1 MTHSLLDHRPKAD
14 GNLKSSWWLWF
25 QSSGDEAAYLHEQ
38 ARMRSIHTKAVSALL
53 VAFAVLSAALPG
65 DDFSD
70 SSSLIVL
77 IALRII
83 PAVVL
88 LLASLMRLPFRTT
101 WHWAAGLLLALIVAS
116 TGIVVLTCLGS
127 SDAATNPTCG
137 ASETSGFPAFLPFA
151 TLFITPYLLS
161 AGLGVRWVE
170 TVCFTL
176 VATGAV
182 LGTSLSKLDGDS
194 VGQTVA
200 LSLVV
205 LVIGIVNTRELEF
218 AQRAAFKAGVASDRQ
233 LKSLVED
240 SVTRMVHT
248 ESQQRL
254 NELVKQVPALVSE
267 LDTQG
272 VIQFV
277 SPASTSLLGV
287 PPEDM
292 LSADS
297 LQFVHPDD
305 QRKAKNALKKA
316 LAAAQA
322 SDGSA
327 GLPNAKHAYARALI
341 RRRRSNPNGTASW
354 VNLEMHVFVVDRPGR
369 EAALLT
375 IERLAAFAEVAAAQA
390 NERDEDGVH
399 STSPQEGTLGT
410 AVFDPQADRNVA
422 FALAYAALIGRILPL
437 GAEDSSGALQ
447 KQRIA
452 ESNVLLDDVVASL
465 MGAVRCRAHTL
476 PMLNVQEIDILHMV
490 DVCVATAR
498 TLAPQMSLEVHSDT
512 SVPRSI
518 TCDSAK
524 SRAALL
530 ALLVGTFRREGGSQ
544 LGQTAV
550 VLVRSVVPKPNAPP
564 SIIRIELQVLGA
576 PGSQSAITTRQ
587 LSTDLQLD
595 PLTDVMAPPGRVS
608 KDVSQLDMLQT
619 TPKLHK
625 YTLGTARHLALAM
638 GGNMGVS
645 QGAPALSD
653 PTGVTFWLHVPV
665 TTQPRPF
672 FAGPNA
678 QPLSLLRQRIT
689 SVPLPRLAKDPFTPH
704 DVPVRTAPDG
714 SPPAG
719 TAAAGGQSP
728 AATAA
733 PAAAP
738 APARGGRQLPPN
750 IQNLGKNILF
760 VDDEQVNRRLGS
772 RMMQRL
778 GCTYTLLTDGDEV
791 APALQAAAADKQ
803 YDMIIIDIVMQR
815 TDGAV
820 VCSQLRAA
828 GVNMPIIAMTGNTG
842 ARDVKRFLAA
852 GFDMMLAKPF
862 DILGL
867 GRAIVEAPARRER
880 TLARAAQQKAAA
892 AQQQAAAQAAGVE
905 MSAAE

>member
-1 MTHSLLDHRPKAD
+1 MSHIFLDHGPKPE
-14 GNLKSSWWLWF
+14 GNLKSTWWLWF
-25 QSSGDEAAYLHEQ
+25 ESSGDEAAYLHQQ
-38 ARMRSIHTKAVSALL
+38 AMSRSIHTKAVSALL
-53 VAFAVLSAALPG
+53 VAFAVVSAALPG
-65 DDFSD
+65 DDFGD
-70 SSSLIVL
+70 SSSLVVL
-77 IALRII
+77 IAVRII
-83 PAVVL
+83 PAIAL
-88 LLASLMRLPFRTT
+88 LFAALMRLPIRSA
-101 WHWAAGLLLALIVAS
+101 WHLVAGLLFALIIAS
-116 TGIVVLTCLGS
+116 TGIVVLTCLES

-137 ASETSGFPAFLPFA
+137 ASQTSGFPAFLPFA
-151 TLFITPYLLS
+151 ALFITPYVLS

-170 TVCFTL
+170 TLAFSIVS
-176 VATGAV
+176 AGAV
-182 LGTSLSKLDGDS
+182 LGTSLTKLDGDS
-194 VGQTVA
+194 IGQTVA
-200 LSLVV
+200 LSVIV
-205 LVIGIVNTRELEF
+205 LVLGIVNTRELEF
-218 AQRAAFKAGVASDRQ
+218 AQRAAFKAGIASDRQ

-399 STSPQEGTLGT
+399 SPSPHEGTVGT

-422 FALAYAALIGRILPL
+422 FALAYAALVGRILPL
-437 GAEDSSGALQ
+437 GLEDVSGALQ

-452 ESNVLLDDVVASL
+452 ESSVLLEDVVASL
-465 MGAVRCRAHTL
+465 MGAVRCKAHTL

-490 DVCVATAR
+490 DVCVATTR
-498 TLAPQMSLEVHSDT
+498 TLAPQVSLEVHSDT

-530 ALLVGTFRREGGSQ
+530 ALLVGTFRREGASQ

-595 PLTDVMAPPGRVS
+595 PLTDVMAPPARVS
-608 KDVSQLDMLQT
+608 KDVSQLDTLQA

-665 TTQPRPF
+665 TTQPRAF
-672 FAGPNA
+672 IAGPNA

-689 SVPLPRLAKDPFTPH
+689 SAALPRLAKDPFTPH
-704 DVPVRTAPDG
+704 DVPVRKVPEGSSPAPATG
-714 SPPAG
+714 AAQG
-719 TAAAGGQSP
+719 AAA
-728 AATAA
+728 
-733 PAAAP
+733 AAAP
-738 APARGGRQLPPN
+738 APAAAAGRGGRQLPPN
-750 IQNLGKNILF
+750 IQNLGKHILF

-791 APALQAAAADKQ
+791 AASLQAAAAEKP

-820 VCSQLRAA
+820 VCSQLRNA

-880 TLARAAQQKAAA
+880 TLARAAQQQAAA
-892 AQQQAAAQAAGVE
+892 SQQQAAAQAAGVE

>member
-1 MTHSLLDHRPKAD
+1 MKSTLLNKGPQPD

-25 QSSGDEAAYLHEQ
+25 ESSGDEAAYLYEQ
-38 ARMRSIHTKAVSALL
+38 ASSRDVHTKAVSALL
-53 VAFAVLSAALPG
+53 LVFAIVSAALAG

-70 SSSLIVL
+70 SSSLVVL
-77 IALRII
+77 IAVRLV
-83 PAVVL
+83 PALVL
-88 LLASLMRLPFRTT
+88 VAAALLRLPYRGA
-101 WHWAAGLLLALIVAS
+101 WNWAAGLLVALVTAS
-116 TGIVVLTCLGS
+116 TGVVVLTCLS
-127 SDAATNPTCG
+127 SSSAATNPTCG
-137 ASETSGFPAFLPFA
+137 ASEVSGFPVFLPFA
-151 TLFITPYLLS
+151 TLFITPYILA

-170 TVCFTL
+170 TVVFSL
-176 VATGAV
+176 ISAGAV
-182 LGTSLSKLDGDS
+182 LGTSVTKLDGDS
-194 VGQTVA
+194 LGQTVA
-200 LSLVV
+200 LSIVV
-205 LVIGIVNTRELEF
+205 LVLALVNTRELEF
-218 AQRAAFKAGVASDRQ
+218 AQRAAFKAAIACDRQ

-399 STSPQEGTLGT
+399 STSPHEGTLGS
-410 AVFDPQADRNVA
+410 AVFDPQADRNIA
-422 FALAYAALIGRILPL
+422 FALAYAALVGRILPL
-437 GAEDSSGALQ
+437 STEDASGALQ
-447 KQRIA
+447 KERLA
-452 ESNVLLDDVVASL
+452 ESGVLLDDVVASI
-465 MGAVRCRAHTL
+465 MGAVRCKAQTL
-476 PMLNVQEIDILHMV
+476 PMLTVQEIDILHMV
-490 DVCVATAR
+490 DVCVATTR
-498 TLAPQMSLEVHSDT
+498 TLAPAVSLEVHSDT

-530 ALLVGTFRREGGSQ
+530 ALLVGAFRREGAQQ

-576 PGSQSAITTRQ
+576 PGSKSAITTRQ

-595 PLTDVMAPPGRVS
+595 PLTDVMSPPNRVS
-608 KDVSQLDMLQT
+608 KDVSQLDILQGT
-619 TPKLHK
+619 SKLHR

-653 PTGVTFWLHVPV
+653 PSGVTFWLHVPV
-665 TTQPRPF
+665 TTQPRAF

-689 SVPLPRLAKDPFTPH
+689 SAALPRLAKDPFTPH
-704 DVPVRTAPDG
+704 DVPVRKAPDG
-714 SPPAG
+714 A
-719 TAAAGGQSP
+719 SP
-728 AATAA
+728 AQGSAA
-733 PAAAP
+733 SGQAAAP
-738 APARGGRQLPPN
+738 APAPAAAGNRGGRQLPPN
-750 IQNLGKNILF
+750 IQNLGKHILF

-791 APALQAAAADKQ
+791 ASALQAAAAEKP

-880 TLARAAQQKAAA
+880 TLARAAQAA